1 VFITIR
7 GQSGVCNSIS
17 KNDSYVIMLWEEGQ
31 NKTWTSLVLKMV
43 LMQQVRTD
51 VARAIWYRGNDN

>member
-7 GQSGVCNSIS
+7 GQSGVCNNIS
-17 KNDSYVIMLWEEGQ
+17 KNDSYVIMLWEEGH

-43 LMQQVRTD
+43 LMQQVRTH
-51 VARAIWYRGNDN
+51 VARAIWYRGNEN